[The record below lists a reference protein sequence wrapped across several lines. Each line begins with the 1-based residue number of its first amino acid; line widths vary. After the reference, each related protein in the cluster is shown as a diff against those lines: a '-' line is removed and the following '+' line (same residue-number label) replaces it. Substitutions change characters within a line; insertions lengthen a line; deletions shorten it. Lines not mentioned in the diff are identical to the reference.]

1 MAIATA
7 ENPMPVLTPVAACE
21 MFGRSGAAV
30 WAACNNNN
38 VTTIF
43 SLLFTH
49 KQIRLIELQSA
60 VRFWGTEHLA
70 QRGTTLAAEVA
81 RLTEVGGGI
90 TIKMGV
96 RHFLILHPYRLY
108 ARATEVKGH
117 QDL

>member
-43 SLLFTH
+43 SLCFTH
-49 KQIRLIELQSA
+49 KQTRLIELQSA

-70 QRGTTLAAEVA
+70 LRGTTLEDEVK
-81 RLTEVGGGI
+81 RLTENGGGVI
-90 TIKMGV
+90 VKVRV

-108 ARATEVKGH
+108 ALASETKNIE
-117 QDL
+117 DL